1 MEGIIDR
8 IKTELNTEVKVIA
21 TGGLSSLIADSSV
34 KIDVVDPDLMIKGLY
49 TIFRRIQK
57 KNR

>member
-8 IKTELNTEVKVIA
+8 IKEELNSAVKVIA
-21 TGGLSSLIADSSV
+21 TGGLSSLISENSA
-34 KIDVVDPDLMIKGLY
+34 KIDIVDPDLMIKGLY
-49 TIFRRIQK
+49 TIFQQIQK

>member
-8 IKTELNTEVKVIA
+8 IQVELDTKVKVIA
-21 TGGLSSLIADSSV
+21 TGGLSSLIAENSG
-34 KIDVVDPDLMIKGLY
+34 KIDIVDPDLMIKVLY
-49 TIFRRIQK
+49 TLFRRIQK